1 METTEARLQQECY
14 IYFNNTYPH
23 LRGLFFK
30 IKNEGTNKI
39 TGARDKATGLV
50 AGVADS
56 CLLINKTAVFIE
68 FKTETGKKSQ
78 AQKEWEKIINEAGYQ
93 YFIIRSID
101 QFKELIQYNLQIG
114 CGYCISENNCILR
127 VNRTI
132 NYAKL
137 GCKLFKHF

>member
-14 IYFNNTYPH
+14 IHFNNTYPH

-56 CLLINKTAVFIE
+56 CLLINGTAVFIE
-68 FKTETGKKSQ
+68 FKTESGKQST
-78 AQKEWEKIINEAGYQ
+78 AQMEWANTISAAYYQ
-93 YFIIRSID
+93 YFIIRTLND
-101 QFKELIQYNLQIG
+101 FKKLCLILVYQ
-114 CGYCISENNCILR
+114 
-127 VNRTI
+127 
-132 NYAKL
+132 
-137 GCKLFKHF
+137 